1 MIKSKILNEEWKAV
15 EFDFEFTNNTRFEI
29 SNLGNFRSFNKV
41 SDGRILN
48 GSLTEGFK
56 VIRLK
61 LYKPRDEKDQI
72 IFDELKTEISELYK
86 LRRMKKQHHSTPESI
101 EVTTNHIEKKKAQL
115 SKKLARN
122 LKKRTVNHHF
132 MVHRLVATYFLPPP
146 KKDQTIVG
154 HLNYNKLD
162 NTVTN
167 LRWMSQ
173 EENTLHQSKNPKV
186 IEEKKWRKYNPK
198 PRANGMKLTST
209 QVIHIKLLLR
219 RNKPSK
225 QIAKQF
231 GISEM
236 QVWRIKSGENWSSVK
251 IPD

>member
-1 MIKSKILNEEWKAV
+1 MIQPRILNEEWKPV
-15 EFDFEFTNNTRFEI
+15 EFNFEFTNKTRFEI

-56 VIRLK
+56 VIK
-61 LYKPRDEKDQI
+61 LRFYTPRNEKD
-72 IFDELKTEISELYK
+72 ELYFAGLRKELSELYSLK
-86 LRRMKKQHHSTPESI
+86 RLKKKYSMPPSSI
-101 EVTTNHIEKKKAQL
+101 EVSTRLIDKKKAQL
-115 SKKLARN
+115 SRKLDLN
-122 LKKRTVNHHF
+122 LKKRTINHHF
-132 MVHRLVATYFLPPP
+132 MVHRLVAAYFLPQP
-146 KKDQTIVG
+146 KPGQTIVA

-162 NTVTN
+162 NRYTN
-167 LRWMSQ
+167 LQWMSQ
-173 EENTLHQSKNPKV
+173 EEYSLHQSRNPKV
-186 IEEKKWRKYNPK
+186 IEEKMRRIHNPK
-198 PRANGMKLTST
+198 PRAKGMKLTST

-219 RNKPSK
+219 KNKPSK